1 MSLIFYILQLLS
13 PSPYTGMGLQPPVFT
28 SERVY
33 RIGNTEVSPEH
44 YEAEK
49 TCLARILLNESSG
62 QPVKGKQ
69 LVAAVTINRVK
80 SGKFPDTVCSNMRMK
95 GSYSFYNPK
104 SKHVDKKRHYPVEY
118 THIAEQ
124 ALAGK
129 YDKLVSPSVLYFK
142 VCSVE
147 SEFFNK
153 LVMVSRVKSHCFY
166 KQRDKLIADI

>member
-1 MSLIFYILQLLS
+1 MALIFYILQLLS
-13 PSPYTGMGLQPPVFT
+13 PYSYTGMGLQPPVFT

-49 TCLARILLNESSG
+49 TCLARVAFNESRNE
-62 QPVKGKQ
+62 PLKGIQ
-69 LVAAVTINRVK
+69 MVVQVTLNRTR
-80 SGKFPDTVCSNMRMK
+80 SPQFPNTVCGAMK
-95 GSYSFYNPK
+95 AKGAYSFYNPK
-104 SKHVDKKRHYPVEY
+104 SKKVDKIRKYPIEY
-118 THIAEQ
+118 THIAEE

-129 YDKLVSPSVLYFK
+129 YDKLISPSVLYFK

-147 SEFFNK
+147 SEFFSK

-166 KQRDKLIADI
+166 RQRDKLMADN

>member
-1 MSLIFYILQLLS
+1 MALFFYLLQLLDHNS
-13 PSPYTGMGLQPPVFT
+13 YTGMGLQHPVFT

-62 QPVKGKQ
+62 QPTKGKQ
-69 LVAAVTINRVK
+69 LVAAVTINRTR
-80 SGKFPDTVCSNMRMK
+80 SHQFPNTVCGAMK
-95 GSYSFYNPK
+95 DKGAYSFYNPK
-104 SKHVDKKRHYPVEY
+104 SKHVDKQRRYPVEY

>member
-1 MSLIFYILQLLS
+1 MALLFYILQILS
-13 PSPYTGMGLQPPVFT
+13 PHSYAGMGLQPPVFT

-49 TCLARILLNESSG
+49 TCLARILLNEVSG
-62 QPVKGKQ
+62 EPILGKK
-69 LVAAVTINRVK
+69 LVAAVTINRVN
-80 SGKFPDTVCSNMRMK
+80 SGKFPNTVCSNMK
-95 GSYSFYNPK
+95 STGQYSFYNPK
-104 SKHVDKKRHYPVEY
+104 SKHVDKQRHYPVEY
-118 THIAEQ
+118 IHIAEQ

-142 VCSVE
+142 VCSVD

-166 KQRDKLIADI
+166 KQRDRLIVDN